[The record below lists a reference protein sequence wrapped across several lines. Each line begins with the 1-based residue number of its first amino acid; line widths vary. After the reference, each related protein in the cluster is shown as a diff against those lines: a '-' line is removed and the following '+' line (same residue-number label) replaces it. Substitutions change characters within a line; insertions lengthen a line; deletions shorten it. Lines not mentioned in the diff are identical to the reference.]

1 MTEPV
6 GHSRRFLLLWVAQTV
21 SLVGSQLTAF
31 GLGVWVYQRTQSTM
45 MYSLVALANL
55 APRVLFAPLMGG
67 FVDRRDLRTV
77 LIAGHVGAGVCS
89 LAIALLFGTGRLE
102 VAAIIG
108 LVTLGAAFN
117 AIHLPA
123 FSKATA
129 LLVPPEG
136 LGKANG
142 LAQLGVALGY
152 LVAPLLAGLLM
163 PYIDVLGILV
173 IDLTSFV
180 FAVAVLGGLRLIPFD
195 TSVGTQGHASDP
207 LLFLRDAAEGWRY
220 IRARRGLLVLLLL
233 ITAMSF
239 NLGMVQVLITPL
251 MLSFASVPVLSIV
264 LFVGGMGMVV
274 GSVAMMSWGGPRR
287 RVQGVLG
294 FLLLQGVFLL
304 VGSLRPLAPL
314 VAAGAFGVLLTVPL
328 ITACDQSIWQRLVP
342 TEIHGRVMAVH
353 SAVSGASVPV
363 AYLLAGP
370 LADRLFEPWMMSGG
384 LLAASVGP
392 LIGTGQGRGIGLLFA
407 VLGFATFLF
416 VALGALSSS
425 LRRVEDAPA
434 VPFAAAPPAEA
445 NPLGLVEVAGSD
457 RS

>member
-1 MTEPV
+1 MTEPI

-67 FVDRRDLRTV
+67 FVDRRDLRSV
-77 LIAGHVGAGVCS
+77 LIAGHVGAGVCA

-102 VAAIIG
+102 VLAIIG
-108 LVTLGAAFN
+108 LMAVGATFN

-142 LAQLGVALGY
+142 LTQLGVALGY

-163 PYIDVLGILV
+163 PSIDVPGLLV
-173 IDLTSFV
+173 IDLGSFV
-180 FAVAVLGGLRLIPFD
+180 FAIAVLGSLRLIPFD
-195 TSVGTQGHASDP
+195 TAVDPKGHASHP

-251 MLSFASVPVLSIV
+251 MLSFASVTVLSIV

-274 GSVAMMSWGGPRR
+274 GSVAMMAWGGPRR
-287 RVQGVLG
+287 RAQGVLG

-304 VGSLRPLAPL
+304 VGSLRPLAPV

-328 ITACDQSIWQRLVP
+328 ITACDQSIWQQLVP

-370 LADRLFEPWMMSGG
+370 LADRLFEPWMKSGG

-392 LIGTGQGRGIGLLFA
+392 LIGEGQGRGIGLLFA
-407 VLGFATFLF
+407 VLGFGTFLV
-416 VALGALSSS
+416 VALGAFSSS
-425 LRRVEDAPA
+425 LRRVEAT
-434 VPFAAAPPAEA
+434 PAEPFVSESA
-445 NPLGLVEVAGSD
+445 GDDSALELVGATGSD

>member
-1 MTEPV
+1 MTGPA
-6 GHSRRFLLLWVAQTV
+6 GHSRRFLLLWIAQTV

-55 APRVLFAPLMGG
+55 APRVIFAPLMGG
-67 FVDRRDLRTV
+67 FVDRRDLRSV

-89 LAIALLFGTGRLE
+89 LAIALLFGTGLLE
-102 VAAIIG
+102 VLAIIG
-108 LVTLGAAFN
+108 LVAIGATFN

-123 FSKATA
+123 FSKVTA
-129 LLVPPEG
+129 VLVPPEE

-152 LVAPLLAGLLM
+152 LVAPLLAGFLM
-163 PYIDVLGILV
+163 PHIEVLGILV
-173 IDLTSFV
+173 IDISSFL
-180 FAVAVLGGLRLIPFD
+180 FAVAVLSAVRLPL
-195 TSVGTQGHASDP
+195 VGAPTGHHSSDP
-207 LLFLRDAAEGWRY
+207 LLFLRDAAEGWSY
-220 IRARRGLLVLLLL
+220 IRARRGLLILLLL

-251 MLSFASVPVLSIV
+251 MLSFASVQVLSIV

-274 GSVAMMSWGGPRR
+274 GSVAMMAWGGPQRR
-287 RVQGVLG
+287 IHGVLG

-304 VGSLRPLAPL
+304 VGSLQASAPL
-314 VAAGAFGVLLTVPL
+314 VAAGAFGVLLSVPL

-342 TEIHGRVMAVH
+342 TDIHGRVMAVH

-370 LADRLFEPWMMSGG
+370 LADSLFEPWMAPGG
-384 LLAASVGP
+384 TLAASAGQ
-392 LIGTGQGRGIGLLFA
+392 LIGVGQGRGIALLFA
-407 VLGFATFLF
+407 VLGFGTFLF
-416 VALGALSSS
+416 VSLGALSAS
-425 LRRVEDAPA
+425 LRRVEDA
-434 VPFAAAPPAEA
+434 APEPSAPAEPSA
-445 NPLGLVEVAGSD
+445 SPLGAG
-457 RS
+457 